1 MPWQKG
7 ETPQEHSTSSAVSSS
22 RGLGRVFSL
31 AVELPYLGFEG
42 TILGAEVVQNGRD
55 LGVINLGQIQG
66 LL

>member
-42 TILGAEVVQNGRD
+42 TILGAEVVQDSRD
-55 LGVINLGQIQG
+55 LGVINPG
-66 LL
+66 